1 MQTSRS
7 TPVVLVSIVLAGA
20 LTGPARA
27 HAAEHAAGHAAQP
40 NTQHPGQPGDARD
53 AELIALLDRFVD
65 ALHERF
71 PQWVGP
77 SLGDERYNDRLSD
90 SSPEAI
96 LAWEDRLRAF
106 RSELAALD
114 RAGFAEPDHLDAD
127 LLAYQ
132 LDEWLEVATLKRWQ
146 MPVNALSGPQVW
158 LPQLGDRV
166 PLNTP
171 KHYDDYLS
179 RLRQVPIAVGDAI
192 DAMRLGIAEGRVP
205 PRVVVEPTVA
215 QAMSQASARIKA
227 DPSASPFFS
236 PFRRLDE
243 GDPRRAEAMMLVADR
258 IAPVYEELALFL
270 QNEYLP
276 ATRETTAIADG
287 IDGPR
292 AYEVAIREHTTLDL
306 TPDQVHQI
314 GLEEVARLR
323 AEMMG
328 VIARTDW
335 PGNDTSWDDDD
346 AKFSAFVEYLR
357 TDERF
362 YFTEPEDLL
371 RGYRDIAKQIDAE
384 MPKLFATLPRLPYG
398 VREIPRFAAVSSPTA
413 YYYSGSLEGGVPG
426 WFMANTY
433 ALDQRP
439 TYDMVALTLH
449 EGVPGHHH
457 QIALTQE
464 LEGVHPVRRLMGF
477 TAFSEGWGLYAELL
491 GLEVGEDRVDDG
503 VYRGMYADPYDDF
516 GHLNYQMWRAMRLV
530 VDTGLHSKGWSRQRA
545 IDYMLANSANT
556 EVDTANE
563 VNRYIGWPGQATAY
577 MIGRMKIVELR
588 ERAQERLGGRFD
600 IRAFHDALLLGGSI
614 PLPVLEARIDRWIG
628 AQLASD

>member
-1 MQTSRS
+1 
-7 TPVVLVSIVLAGA
+7 
-20 LTGPARA
+20 
-27 HAAEHAAGHAAQP
+27 
-40 NTQHPGQPGDARD
+40 
-53 AELIALLDRFVD
+53 
-65 ALHERF
+65 
-71 PQWVGP
+71 
-77 SLGDERYNDRLSD
+77 
-90 SSPEAI
+90 
-96 LAWEDRLRAF
+96 
-106 RSELAALD
+106 
-114 RAGFAEPDHLDAD
+114 
-127 LLAYQ
+127 
-132 LDEWLEVATLKRWQ
+132 
-146 MPVNALSGPQVW
+146 
-158 LPQLGDRV
+158 
-166 PLNTP
+166 
-171 KHYDDYLS
+171 
-179 RLRQVPIAVGDAI
+179 
-192 DAMRLGIAEGRVP
+192 
-205 PRVVVEPTVA
+205 
-215 QAMSQASARIKA
+215 
-227 DPSASPFFS
+227 PSASPFFS

-335 PGNDTSWDDDD
+335 PGNDTPWDDDD